1 MPCLR
6 NGVVSLQVDFLV
18 LHAFPKPFDEDII
31 DPAALAIHAH
41 LDATALDQADELLA
55 GERAALVG
63 VEMRIKS
70 FQQAVQMVVTQSNGI
85 L

>member
-1 MPCLR
+1 M
-6 NGVVSLQVDFLV
+6 QVDFLV

-41 LDATALDQADELLA
+41 LDATVLDQADELRA

-63 VEMRIKS
+63 VDDLRRAMALNGFLNGFDAEVRS
-70 FQQAVQMVVTQSNGI
+70 QAVG
-85 L
+85 